1 VPQLKLLITLR
12 KKREMKQGNKSYA
25 LRAVMGG
32 AVIVLA
38 SLGSSLASNVAIGD
52 GDGTTEFGQGEFTL
66 KVCDSWIQL
75 NLIPGTTGQYGA
87 PAGLSALT
95 GITIQGL
102 DASQC
107 KSTRFTIQA
116 IDQSLSPL
124 PIYRTDGESKLCS
137 DAPCQI
143 GVSAESELIFQ
154 VSSTGVVALTNPN
167 QYRTIRFDDT
177 LGIYEITFAKPAQL
191 ARDITNLTIQSSAL

>member
-1 VPQLKLLITLR
+1 M
-12 KKREMKQGNKSYA
+12 KRGESNYA
-25 LRAVMGG
+25 LRAVMGA

-38 SLGSSLASNVAIGD
+38 SLGSSLASNVVIGD
-52 GDGTTEFGQGEFTL
+52 SDGVTEFGQGEFTL

-75 NLIPGTTGQYGA
+75 NLLSGQTGEYEGEA
-87 PAGLSALT
+87 EGLSALT

-107 KSTRFTIQA
+107 KSTQFTIQA
-116 IDQSLSPL
+116 IDQSLNPL

-137 DAPCQI
+137 DTPCQI
-143 GVSAESELIFQ
+143 GVSAESDLVFK
-154 VSSTGVVALTNPN
+154 VSSAGVVALNNPN
-167 QYRTIRFDDT
+167 QYRTLSFDDT

>member
-1 VPQLKLLITLR
+1 MR
-12 KKREMKQGNKSYA
+12 GGNKSYA

-75 NLIPGTTGQYGA
+75 NLLSGSTGEYGSDSD
-87 PAGLSALT
+87 GLSALT
-95 GITIQGL
+95 GVTIEGL

-107 KSTRFTIQA
+107 KSTQFTIQA
-116 IDQSLSPL
+116 FDQSTNLL
-124 PIYRTDGESKLCS
+124 PIYRTDGKSKLCS
-137 DAPCQI
+137 SPPCQI
-143 GVSAESELIFQ
+143 GKTAESDLLVQ
-154 VSSTGVVALTNPN
+154 VSSTGVVSLSPTN
-167 QYRTIRFDDT
+167 QYRSMTFDST
-177 LGIYEITFAKPAQL
+177 LGVYKILFTNPAQL
-191 ARDITNLTIQSSAL
+191 ALDIANLTIQSSAI

>member
-1 VPQLKLLITLR
+1 M
-12 KKREMKQGNKSYA
+12 KRGNKSYA

-66 KVCDSWIQL
+66 KACDSWIQL
-75 NLIPGTTGQYGA
+75 NLISGTTGQYGA

-107 KSTRFTIQA
+107 KSTRFTIEA
-116 IDQSLSPL
+116 IDESLNPL
-124 PIYRTDGESKLCS
+124 PIYRTDGRSKLCS
-137 DAPCQI
+137 ESSCQV
-143 GVSAESELIFQ
+143 GVNSESQLLFQ
-154 VSSTGVVALTNPN
+154 VSSSGVVALTNPN
-167 QYRTIRFDDT
+167 QYRTMSFDDA
-177 LGIYEITFAKPAQL
+177 LGIYEITFSKPAQL

>member
-1 VPQLKLLITLR
+1 M
-12 KKREMKQGNKSYA
+12 KRGESNYA

-52 GDGTTEFGQGEFTL
+52 GDGTTEFGQGEFTV

-75 NLIPGTTGQYGA
+75 NLLSGPTSGQYGA

-102 DASQC
+102 DASKC

-116 IDQSLSPL
+116 IDQSLNPL
-124 PIYRTDGESKLCS
+124 PIYRTDGQSKLCS
-137 DAPCQI
+137 SSPCQI
-143 GVSAESELIFQ
+143 GVNAESDLIFQ
-154 VSSTGVVALTNPN
+154 VSSSGVVSLESPDLFHAIT
-167 QYRTIRFDDT
+167 FDDT
-177 LGIYEITFAKPAQL
+177 LGIYEITFTKPAQL
-191 ARDITNLTIQSSAL
+191 ALDITNLTIQSSAL

>member
-1 VPQLKLLITLR
+1 MNL
-12 KKREMKQGNKSYA
+12 GNKSYA

-75 NLIPGTTGQYGA
+75 NL
-87 PAGLSALT
+87 LSGETEEYEGESLSPLT

-102 DASQC
+102 DASKC

-116 IDQSLSPL
+116 IDQSLNPL

-137 DAPCQI
+137 ESSCQL
-143 GVSAESELIFQ
+143 GVNSESELIFQ

-167 QYRTIRFDDT
+167 QYRTMSFDDT

-191 ARDITNLTIQSSAL
+191 ARDITNLTIQSSSF

>member
-1 VPQLKLLITLR
+1 
-12 KKREMKQGNKSYA
+12 MKQGNKSYA

-52 GDGTTEFGQGEFTL
+52 ADGTTEFGQGEFTL

-75 NLIPGTTGQYGA
+75 NLLSGQTGEYEGDA
-87 PAGLSALT
+87 EGLSALT

-107 KSTRFTIQA
+107 KSTRFTIEA
-116 IDQSLSPL
+116 IDQSLNPL
-124 PIYRTDGESKLCS
+124 PIYRTDGKSKLCS
-137 DAPCQI
+137 ESSCQI
-143 GVSAESELIFQ
+143 GVNSESELIFQ
-154 VSSTGVVALTNPN
+154 VSSSGEVKLSNEDKFHEMTFNESS
-167 QYRTIRFDDT
+167 
-177 LGIYEITFAKPAQL
+177 GIYQIAFTQPAQL
-191 ARDITNLTIQSSAL
+191 ARDITNLTIQSGAL

>member
-1 VPQLKLLITLR
+1 MR
-12 KKREMKQGNKSYA
+12 GGNKSYA

-75 NLIPGTTGQYGA
+75 NLLSGATGQYGA

-95 GITIQGL
+95 GISIQGL

-107 KSTRFTIQA
+107 KSTRFTIEA
-116 IDQSLSPL
+116 IDQSMSPL
-124 PIYRTDGESKLCS
+124 PIYRTDGKSKLCS
-137 DAPCQI
+137 ESSCQI
-143 GVSAESELIFQ
+143 GINSESELIFQ
-154 VSSTGVVALTNPN
+154 VSSTGAVALSSPN
-167 QYRTIRFDDT
+167 QYRTMIFDDT
-177 LGIYEITFAKPAQL
+177 LGIYEITFSKPAQL
-191 ARDITNLTIQSSAL
+191 ARDITNLTIQSNAL

>member
-1 VPQLKLLITLR
+1 
-12 KKREMKQGNKSYA
+12 MKQGNKSYA

-38 SLGSSLASNVAIGD
+38 SLGSSLASNIAIGD

-75 NLIPGTTGQYGA
+75 NLLSGTTGQYGA

-116 IDQSLSPL
+116 IDNALRPL
-124 PIYRTDGESKLCS
+124 PVYRTDGKSNLCS
-137 DAPCQI
+137 TSPCQI
-143 GVSAESELIFQ
+143 GVSAESDLVFQ
-154 VSSTGVVALTNPN
+154 VSPSGVVGLVSTN
-167 QYRTIRFDDT
+167 QYRTLSFDSS
-177 LGIYEITFAKPAQL
+177 LGIYKIEFAKPGQL

>member
-1 VPQLKLLITLR
+1 M
-12 KKREMKQGNKSYA
+12 KRGESNYV
-25 LRAVMGG
+25 LRAVMGA

-52 GDGTTEFGQGEFTL
+52 GDGTTEFGQGEFTV

-75 NLIPGTTGQYGA
+75 NLISGTTGQYGA

-102 DASQC
+102 DASKC

-116 IDQSLSPL
+116 IDQSLNPL
-124 PIYRTDGESKLCS
+124 PIYRTDGQSNLCS
-137 DAPCQI
+137 DTPCQI
-143 GVSAESELIFQ
+143 GVSAESDLVFQ
-154 VSSTGVVALTNPN
+154 VSLAGVVSLNIPDQFHAIT
-167 QYRTIRFDDT
+167 FDDT

-191 ARDITNLTIQSSAL
+191 ARDITNLTIQSSSL